1 MHLRIA
7 GWTIALRA
15 DPPDLRARLAARYAA
30 FTVEP
35 GPVDLTVEVEALPA
49 EEGTSGAVNSVSLLQ
64 AGLSR
69 KGEDYLLDRPGVYGM
84 IAPSVGRAALRIRSD
99 DAARHA
105 AREAEYF
112 FRSALALF
120 ALPRDG
126 LLIHGAALKRTDS
139 VYLFVGQS
147 GSGKSTVVALS
158 QEANRATALGD
169 DLILIRRQFDAWHAY
184 GTPFWNF
191 DTRLR
196 DGQHEHGPVA
206 HIYKLIQD
214 RTVFAEPLGGAAA
227 TAELV
232 ANCPIVN
239 DQPDLLPAVIGQC
252 AAFASRV
259 GVARLHFRKDVSFW
273 NVVE

>member
-1 MHLRIA
+1 MHLRIG
-7 GWTIALRA
+7 GWTVALRA
-15 DPPDLRARLAARYAA
+15 RPAVLLERLAARYAA
-30 FTVEP
+30 FAVAADQP
-35 GPVDLTVEVEALPA
+35 DLTIEVEALPA
-49 EEGTSGAVNSVSLLQ
+49 EDVNSVSILQ
-64 AGLSR
+64 AGLTR

-169 DLILIRRQFDAWHAY
+169 DLILIRRQSDAWHAY

-239 DQPDLLPAVIGQC
+239 DQPELLPAVIGQC